1 MNGACRLTAGNAQT
15 ATPYITT
22 TCGPQVKQHAL
33 FRVTALSI
41 ADIVSRLH
49 QVHHKL
55 PCYTMLRCRA
65 FFEAGMAW
73 KAAGRPNMA
82 FVMLNRFLDL
92 ADALEDPEADI
103 SQLENA
109 DFADTDVPFDV
120 ALPEGPYATEAAR
133 EEVCAQVPSWCT
145 LAPRCV
151 HCGHVSIVLRLPHL
165 TAAAS
170 DAMLTLLLAL
180 QHRHNALLESC

>member
-1 MNGACRLTAGNAQT
+1 
-15 ATPYITT
+15 
-22 TCGPQVKQHAL
+22 
-33 FRVTALSI
+33 
-41 ADIVSRLH
+41 
-49 QVHHKL
+49 
-55 PCYTMLRCRA
+55 MLRCRA

-92 ADALEDPEADI
+92 ADALEDPEADM

-133 EEVCAQVPSWCT
+133 EEVCARVPHALVQARTALCALDLP
-145 LAPRCV
+145 LAIACC
-151 HCGHVSIVLRLPHL
+151 HCRV
-165 TAAAS
+165 
-170 DAMLTLLLAL
+170 
-180 QHRHNALLESC
+180 